1 MKAPRSLSPAPVRPV
16 ALAVA
21 LMLAGIVPLGS
32 LGRAAEVR
40 FDHDIRPIRF
50 DHDIRPILAEH
61 CLECHGLDA
70 GSRQGDLRLDTA
82 EGAKPQA
89 VLPGRPDESELVRR
103 ILSTDPDLRMPPP
116 AKGPGLTATEI
127 DTLRRWI
134 AAGAPY
140 EGHWAF
146 APIRRPPVPA
156 TSRPASTDIDRF
168 LASAREARGLA
179 EPPRIGRRELIRRAT
194 FDLTGLPP
202 VWEEVEAF
210 ETDISPESEA
220 FGRVVD
226 RLLASPRY
234 GERWGRH
241 WLDIARYAD
250 THGGSAIGFTKFPFS
265 YTYRDYC
272 VRSFNGDVPWD
283 RFITEQVAA
292 DQMGLTANDPAL
304 AGLGFLTIG
313 MQFRNRHDLLDD
325 QIDVV
330 SRGLMGLTIA
340 CARCHDHKYDPVTA
354 SDYYALAA
362 TLAPSQPPEL
372 PPVIGSPEETP
383 ALADYRRELQR
394 RQTIRDD
401 MARDQIAVMQG
412 RLRMQVG
419 LYLRELAKGT
429 PEQDLTSAFLSF
441 RTDDVRPHVLNRW
454 RTYLATMPAD
464 DPVFGPWV
472 RLRDLPAA
480 DVQPRC
486 AEIVAAL
493 TAENGD
499 PAAAAAKNGLG
510 EETPKWNPLVLAAL
524 SERNLATLADVADAY
539 GAVFATAQRE
549 WLGGLAASAEEGV
562 GEGIVTD
569 EDPRHVVVNSPLRR
583 QLRHHLF
590 APGTP
595 TAVDDTL
602 AKTLLNRTVQ
612 DTLSGKAGAIHELH
626 LGAPGS
632 PPRAMTLEERAD
644 APATRLLVRGNP
656 LNRGPVVEARFPV
669 VLSAPDAA
677 PFPSGQRRLGLAA
690 ALVSP
695 DNPLVRRVIVN
706 WAWQHHFGAG
716 LVRTPDDFGTRG
728 RPPTHPE
735 LLDYLAEAFRDDG
748 WSLKSLHRR
757 IMLSDAYR
765 TAAVESAVARQ
776 ADPDDELLWRMP
788 RRRLDMESMRDA
800 MLAVSGELDPTPGG
814 PPVDLEATPIVPRRT
829 VYGFVNRDILSPLA
843 GTFDGANPA
852 ACTARRPDTTIPQQA
867 LFALNSNFI
876 QDRAVAFAAAG
887 LRAAPADEA
896 GRVSWM
902 VRRAFSRSP
911 SEAET
916 AAAIDFVH
924 TQAASLE
931 SGLAADVP
939 WQRLAHVL
947 LAANEFHF
955 VD

>member
-632 PPRAMTLEERAD
+632 PPRAMTLEEQAD

-695 DNPLVRRVIVN
+695 GNPLVRRVIVN
-706 WAWQHHFGAG
+706 WAWQHHFGDG

>member
-292 DQMGLTANDPAL
+292 DQMGLAANDPAL

-695 DNPLVRRVIVN
+695 GNPLVRRVIVN
-706 WAWQHHFGAG
+706 WAWQHHFGDG

-867 LFALNSNFI
+867 LFALNSDFI

-924 TQAASLE
+924 KQAASLE